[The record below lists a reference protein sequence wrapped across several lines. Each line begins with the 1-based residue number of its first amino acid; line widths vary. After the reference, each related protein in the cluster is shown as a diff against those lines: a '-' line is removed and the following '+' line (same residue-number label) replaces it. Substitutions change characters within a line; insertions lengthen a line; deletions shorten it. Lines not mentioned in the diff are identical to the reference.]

1 METVIAADRTQ
12 WQHRP
17 PGGAPRGDHAARPAS
32 TREVVG
38 GVRQAVSVTV
48 RRIDAAERRARLARR
63 HRHLPGERT
72 DDVVAIADGL
82 VALHS
87 TDPVTVYLSVAA
99 RMRTPA
105 LEPLA
110 AALYQERTLIRHHAM
125 RRTLWVFGHDAARL
139 AHHGATL
146 SVARVQRR
154 DLLAALGATGIA
166 DPAAW
171 LADAD
176 AQLHALLTAE
186 GPLTAREV
194 GARLPGLTR
203 PLTLGGGR
211 FAATQAAHTR
221 VLLVLGFLGRVVRAR
236 PTGTWIN
243 GQYRWAAADAWFP
256 DGFVDGD
263 PRAAAAGLARRWL
276 HAFGPATRTDLAWWA
291 GWTVATTRTALADV
305 GAVEVAL
312 DEGPGWVLPDD
323 VDPVPPGAPSARL
336 LPGLDPSTMGW
347 KQRGFHL
354 DPEHVP
360 LLFDRN
366 GNGGPML
373 WVDGRIVGSWVQGRD
388 GTIAMRL
395 LADVGAAAR
404 AELERH
410 ARELEALLGPVRFS
424 VRYPAPIQPELLGL
438 P

>member
-1 METVIAADRTQ
+1 MI
-12 WQHRP
+12 
-17 PGGAPRGDHAARPAS
+17 
-32 TREVVG
+32 
-38 GVRQAVSVTV
+38 
-48 RRIDAAERRARLARR
+48 RRIDAAERRARLAQR
-63 HRHLPGERT
+63 HRHVPGART
-72 DDVVAIADGL
+72 DDVVAIADDL

-87 TDPVTVYLSVAA
+87 TDPVTVHLSVAA

-110 AALYQERTLIRHHAM
+110 AALYDDRTLIRHHAM
-125 RRTLWVFGHDAARL
+125 RRTLWVFGHEAARL

-146 SVARVQRR
+146 AVARVQRR
-154 DLLAALGATGIA
+154 DLLAALGGSGIA
-166 DPAAW
+166 DPEGW

-176 AQLHALLTAE
+176 RQVHALLTAD

-194 GARLPGLTR
+194 GTRLPELAR
-203 PLTLGGGR
+203 PVAVGTGR
-211 FAATQAAHTR
+211 FAVTQAAHSR
-221 VLLVLGFLGRVVRAR
+221 VLLVLGFTGRVIRAR

-243 GQYRWAAADAWFP
+243 GQYRWAAADGWLP
-256 DGFVDGD
+256 GGFGERD
-263 PRAAAAGLARRWL
+263 PREAAAGLARRWL
-276 HAFGPATRTDLAWWA
+276 RAFGPATRTDLQWWA
-291 GWTVATTRTALADV
+291 GWTVATTKAALADV
-305 GAVEVAL
+305 GAVQVEL

-323 VDPVPPGAPSARL
+323 VDPVAEAPPSARL

-366 GNGGPML
+366 GNGGPTA
-373 WVDGRIVGSWVQGRD
+373 WVDGRIAGSWVQRRD

-395 LADVGAAAR
+395 LADVGAEAR
-404 AELERH
+404 AELDRH
-410 ARELEALLGPVRFS
+410 AHELETLLGPVRFS
-424 VRYPAPIQPELLGL
+424 VRYPAPVQPELLGL

>member
-1 METVIAADRTQ
+1 MT
-12 WQHRP
+12 P
-17 PGGAPRGDHAARPAS
+17 
-32 TREVVG
+32 
-38 GVRQAVSVTV
+38 
-48 RRIDAAERRARLARR
+48 RRIDVTERRSRLALR
-63 HRHLPGERT
+63 HRHVPDART
-72 DDVVAIADGL
+72 DDVVAITDGL

-110 AALYQERTLIRHHAM
+110 SALYDDRTLIRHHAM
-125 RRTLWVFGHDAARL
+125 RRTLWVFGHEAARL

-146 SVARVQRR
+146 AVARVQRR
-154 DLLAALGATGIA
+154 DLLAALGASGVA
-166 DPAAW
+166 DPEAW
-171 LADAD
+171 LAHAD
-176 AQLHALLTAE
+176 AQVHALLTAE

-194 GARLPGLTR
+194 GTRLPELSR
-203 PLTLGGGR
+203 PLTVGGGR
-211 FAATQAAHTR
+211 YTVTQAAHSR
-221 VLLVLGFLGRVVRAR
+221 VLLVLGFCGRVVRAR

-243 GQYRWAAADAWFP
+243 GQYRWAAADPWLP
-256 DGFVDGD
+256 GGFGERDA
-263 PRAAAAGLARRWL
+263 RESAAGLARRWL
-276 HAFGPATRTDLAWWA
+276 HAFGPATRTDLRWWMGA
-291 GWTVATTRTALADV
+291 TVATTKAALADV
-305 GAVEVAL
+305 GAVEVTL

-323 VDPVPPGAPSARL
+323 VDPVPPPEPSARL

-366 GNGGPML
+366 GNGGPTA
-373 WVDGRIVGSWVQGRD
+373 WVDGAVVGSWVQRRD

-395 LADVGAAAR
+395 LTDVGAQAR

-410 ARELEALLGPVRFS
+410 AHELEALLGDVRFS
-424 VRYPAPIQPELLGL
+424 VRYPAPVQAELMA
-438 P
+438 